1 MKIKT
6 IVFWIL
12 WVGNDLIVQTAK
24 NPNPAS
30 PASFPSRLDDADP
43 VSQAL
48 GLATPQKE
56 QVQQFVEVL
65 WPQLETV
72 RGQARDAQVEILK
85 QLSERVRPQN
95 STADYADNTDTG
107 SGGFNRFGI
116 SKSGTLILLP
126 VLSAE
131 RRTKLDALQN
141 VVDGTY
147 NDFGMVRTGIN
158 FAF

>member
-24 NPNPAS
+24 NPDPTS
-30 PASFPSRLDDADP
+30 PASF
-43 VSQAL
+43 
-48 GLATPQKE
+48 
-56 QVQQFVEVL
+56 
-65 WPQLETV
+65 
-72 RGQARDAQVEILK
+72 
-85 QLSERVRPQN
+85 PQN

-107 SGGFNRFGI
+107 SGGFNRFGVG
-116 SKSGTLILLP
+116 KSGTLIVWP
-126 VLSAE
+126 VLNAE
-131 RRTKLDALQN
+131 QRTKLDALQN